1 VGDIKVRLT
10 EQQSQD
16 LVARIVAAAH
26 PQRIILFGSAARG
39 DGNDQSDIDVLVI
52 ADETSH
58 RRKTAQAIYRHLLG
72 SCLPVDVVVAKPS
85 DLEKYGQSIGLI
97 YREALRDGRDL
108 YVA

>member
-1 VGDIKVRLT
+1 MNLT
-10 EQQSQD
+10 ERQTQD

-26 PQRIILFGSAARG
+26 PARIILFGSAARG
-39 DGNDQSDIDVLVI
+39 HAGAKSDIDVLVV
-52 ADETSH
+52 AREDAH

-72 SCLPVDVVVAKPS
+72 SGLPVDVAVARPS
-85 DLEKYGQSIGLI
+85 DLEKYGHSAGLV